1 MWKGVN
7 NMSNEEMKT
16 CPFCGEEILAVA
28 NKCKHC
34 GEWLNQRY
42 GKSWAKTFLLCLFLG
57 IFGVHNFYNKKFVF
71 GIIQLLTLGGLF
83 VWWIVDLIMIL
94 CNLYKDADGL
104 KLSKKITKKSTALLW
119 LVGAHRFYTE
129 KFASAWVQLLTYWIV
144 IGWIWWFVD
153 IILIL
158 TDNFD
163 NKNKAR
169 VE

>member
-1 MWKGVN
+1 
-7 NMSNEEMKT
+7 MSNEEMKI

-42 GKSWAKTFLLCLFLG
+42 GNSWVKTYLLCLFLG

-71 GIIQLLTLGGLF
+71 GIIQLLTLGGLG

-94 CNLYKDADGL
+94 CNTYKDADGR
-104 KLSKKITKKSTALLW
+104 KLSKNITKKSTALIW
-119 LVGAHRFYTE
+119 LTGGHRFYTE
-129 KFASAWVQLLTYWIV
+129 KFVSAWLQICTYWIV